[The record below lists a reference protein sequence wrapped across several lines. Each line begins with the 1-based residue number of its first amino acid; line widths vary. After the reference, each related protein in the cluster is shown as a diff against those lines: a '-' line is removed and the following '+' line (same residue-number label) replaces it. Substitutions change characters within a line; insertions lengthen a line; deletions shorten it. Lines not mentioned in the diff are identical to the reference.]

1 MSIDIIKSK
10 NLLEAIQKDRL
21 EEVEARLSVGEDV
34 NTVFAMNRT
43 GLHCAVAKT
52 NVRMVE
58 TLLKAKPDPTV
69 IHMILLVALNDLFAS
84 NYYLVV

>member
-58 TLLKAKPDPTV
+58 TLLKAKPDLTV
-69 IHMILLVALNDLFAS
+69 IHLILLVALNDLFAS
-84 NYYLVV
+84 NY

>member
-58 TLLKAKPDPTV
+58 TLLKAKPDLTV
-69 IHMILLVALNDLFAS
+69 IHLILLVALNDLFAS

>member
-10 NLLEAIQKDRL
+10 NLLEAIQKDRV

-34 NTVFAMNRT
+34 NTAFAMNRT

-58 TLLKAKPDPTV
+58 TLLKANPDLQVWFDSPTFS
-69 IHMILLVALNDLFAS
+69 IAS
-84 NYYLVV
+84 LYFQKCDT